1 MIYKEFFSVFV
12 FVLVISMGL
21 VMAQYGAD
29 SIEQENQLTVSTANA
44 GAQVQTGVKINSKG
58 EEISVQ
64 SQGNNEIQLEAQG
77 ISAKFNGE
85 MTEVSEG
92 NKTKLYARMS
102 NGSDR
107 EVKIMPDTAS
117 ETALEKLRLRNCVAE
132 EGCLIELKEV
142 GNGDDTRLAYEI
154 QIERHS
160 RILGIFQKKMQ
171 IRTQVDA
178 ENGEIIDV
186 NKPWWAFIA
195 TEPAEE

>member
-1 MIYKEFFSVFV
+1 
-12 FVLVISMGL
+12 MGL
-21 VMAQYGAD
+21 VIAQYGAD
-29 SIEQENQLTVSTANA
+29 SIEQENQLTVSA
-44 GAQVQTGVKINSKG
+44 GAQGIQDGVKINSKG

-77 ISAKFNGE
+77 ISAKFKGE
-85 MTEVSEG
+85 MTEVSDGEG
-92 NKTKLYARMS
+92 TKLYARMS

-117 ETALEKLRLRNCVAE
+117 ETALTRLRLKNCVAE

-142 GNGDDTRLAYEI
+142 GNGNETRLAYEI

-160 RILGIFQKKMQ
+160 RILGIFQAKMK

-178 ENGEIIDV
+178 ENGEIIDI

>member
-12 FVLVISMGL
+12 FVLVVSMGL
-21 VMAQYGAD
+21 VIAQYGAD
-29 SIEQENQLTVSTANA
+29 SIEQENQLTVSA
-44 GAQVQTGVKINSKG
+44 GAQGIQDGVKINSKG

-77 ISAKFNGE
+77 ISAKFKGE
-85 MTEVSEG
+85 MTEVSDGEG
-92 NKTKLYARMS
+92 TKLYARMS

-117 ETALEKLRLRNCVAE
+117 ETALTRLRLKNCVAE

-142 GNGDDTRLAYEI
+142 GNGNETRLAYEI

-160 RILGIFQKKMQ
+160 RILGIFQAKMK

-178 ENGEIIDV
+178 ENGEIIDI

>member
-1 MIYKEFFSVFV
+1 MYNKIFSVFV
-12 FVLVISMGL
+12 FVLVVSMGL
-21 VMAQYGAD
+21 VIAQYGAD
-29 SIEQENQLTVSTANA
+29 SIEQENQVTVSA
-44 GAQVQTGVKINSKG
+44 GAQGVQDGVKINSKG

-64 SQGNNEIQLEAQG
+64 SQENNKVRLEAQG
-77 ISAKFNGE
+77 ISANFNGE
-85 MTEVSEG
+85 MNEISEG

-102 NGSDR
+102 NGQNV
-107 EVKIMPDTAS
+107 EIKI
-117 ETALEKLRLRNCVAE
+117 
-132 EGCLIELKEV
+132 
-142 GNGDDTRLAYEI
+142 GNGNDTRLAYEI

>member
-21 VMAQYGAD
+21 VIAQYGAD
-29 SIEQENQLTVSTANA
+29 SIEQENQLTVSA
-44 GAQVQTGVKINSKG
+44 GAQGIQDGVKINSKG

-77 ISAKFNGE
+77 ISAKFKGE
-85 MTEVSEG
+85 MTEVSDGEG
-92 NKTKLYARMS
+92 TKLYARMS

-117 ETALEKLRLRNCVAE
+117 ETALTRLRLKNCVAE

-142 GNGDDTRLAYEI
+142 GNGNETRLAYEI

-160 RILGIFQKKMQ
+160 RILGIFQAKMK

-178 ENGEIIDV
+178 ENGEIIDI

>member
-21 VMAQYGAD
+21 VIAQYGAD
-29 SIEQENQLTVSTANA
+29 SIEQENQVTVSA
-44 GAQVQTGVKINSKG
+44 GAQGVQDGVKINSKG

-64 SQGNNEIQLEAQG
+64 SQENNKVRLEAQG
-77 ISAKFNGE
+77 ISANFNGE
-85 MTEVSEG
+85 MNEISEG

-102 NGSDR
+102 NGQNV
-107 EVKIMPDTAS
+107 EIKIMPDTAS
-117 ETALEKLRLRNCVAE
+117 ETALERLRLKNCIAE

-142 GNGDDTRLAYEI
+142 GNGNDTRLAYEI

-160 RILGIFQKKMQ
+160 RILGIFQAKMK

-178 ENGEIIDV
+178 ENGEIIDI

>member
-21 VMAQYGAD
+21 VIAQYGAD
-29 SIEQENQLTVSTANA
+29 SIEQENQVTVSA
-44 GAQVQTGVKINSKG
+44 GAQGVQDGVKINSKG

-77 ISAKFNGE
+77 ISANFNGE
-85 MTEVSEG
+85 MNEISEG

-102 NGSDR
+102 NGQNV
-107 EVKIMPDTAS
+107 EIKIMPDTAS
-117 ETALEKLRLRNCVAE
+117 ETALTRLRLKNCVAE

-142 GNGDDTRLAYEI
+142 GNGNETRLAYEI

-160 RILGIFQKKMQ
+160 RILGIFQAKMK

-178 ENGEIIDV
+178 ENGEIIDI

>member
-12 FVLVISMGL
+12 FVLVITMGL
-21 VMAQYGAD
+21 VIAQYGAD
-29 SIEQENQLTVSTANA
+29 SIEQENQVTISA
-44 GAQVQTGVKINSKG
+44 GAQGVQDGVKINSKG

-64 SQGNNEIQLEAQG
+64 SQGNNEIQLETQG

-107 EVKIMPDTAS
+107 EVKIMPSTAS

-142 GNGDDTRLAYEI
+142 GNGNDTRLAYEI

>member
-21 VMAQYGAD
+21 VIAQYGAD
-29 SIEQENQLTVSTANA
+29 SIEQENQVTVSA
-44 GAQVQTGVKINSKG
+44 GAQGVQDGVKINSKG

-77 ISAKFNGE
+77 ISAKFKGE
-85 MTEVSEG
+85 MTEVSDGEG
-92 NKTKLYARMS
+92 TKLYARMS

-117 ETALEKLRLRNCVAE
+117 ETALTRLRLKNCVAE

-142 GNGDDTRLAYEI
+142 GNGNETRLAYEI

-160 RILGIFQKKMQ
+160 RILGIFQAKMK

-178 ENGEIIDV
+178 ENGEIIDI

>member
-21 VMAQYGAD
+21 VIAQYGAD
-29 SIEQENQLTVSTANA
+29 SIEQENQLTVSA
-44 GAQVQTGVKINSKG
+44 GAQGIQDGVKINSKG

-77 ISAKFNGE
+77 ISAKFKGE
-85 MTEVSEG
+85 MTEVSDGEG
-92 NKTKLYARMS
+92 TKLYARMS

-117 ETALEKLRLRNCVAE
+117 ETALTRLRLKNCVAE

-142 GNGDDTRLAYEI
+142 GNGNETRLAYEI

>member
-21 VMAQYGAD
+21 VIAQYGAD
-29 SIEQENQLTVSTANA
+29 SIEQENQLTVSA
-44 GAQVQTGVKINSKG
+44 GAQGIQDGVKINSKG

-77 ISAKFNGE
+77 ISAKFKGE
-85 MTEVSEG
+85 MTEVSDGEG
-92 NKTKLYARMS
+92 TKLYARMS

-117 ETALEKLRLRNCVAE
+117 ETALTRLRLKNCVAE

-142 GNGDDTRLAYEI
+142 GNGNETRLAYEI

-160 RILGIFQKKMQ
+160 RILGIFQAKMK

-178 ENGEIIDV
+178 ENGEIIDID
-186 NKPWWAFIA
+186 KPWWAFIA

>member
-21 VMAQYGAD
+21 VIAQYGAD
-29 SIEQENQLTVSTANA
+29 SIEQENQLTVSA
-44 GAQVQTGVKINSKG
+44 GAQGVQDGVKINSKG

-77 ISAKFNGE
+77 ISAKFKGE
-85 MTEVSEG
+85 MTEVSDGEG
-92 NKTKLYARMS
+92 TKLYARMS

-117 ETALEKLRLRNCVAE
+117 ETALTRLRLKNCVAE

-142 GNGDDTRLAYEI
+142 GNGNETRLAYEI

-160 RILGIFQKKMQ
+160 RILGIFQAKMK

-178 ENGEIIDV
+178 ENGEIIDI

>member
-21 VMAQYGAD
+21 VIAQYGAD
-29 SIEQENQLTVSTANA
+29 SIEQENQLTVSA
-44 GAQVQTGVKINSKG
+44 GAQGIQDGVKINSKG

-77 ISAKFNGE
+77 ISAKFKGE
-85 MTEVSEG
+85 MTEVSDGEG
-92 NKTKLYARMS
+92 TKLYARMS

-107 EVKIMPDTAS
+107 EV
-117 ETALEKLRLRNCVAE
+117 
-132 EGCLIELKEV
+132 
-142 GNGDDTRLAYEI
+142 

-160 RILGIFQKKMQ
+160 RILGIFQAKMK

-178 ENGEIIDV
+178 ENGEIIDI